1 MFNTVTFEVI
11 VVEAEVVCM
20 VRFNLYT
27 VGCSHAFV
35 GLFGLQSGS
44 AGGAG
49 DEVIIEIIRVV
60 VRIEDGAPEFFVGEE
75 AGRLGNETGLM
86 RYHMVAGCTFTGSI
100 MMGLPDRVVV
110 LRFGTSTATMRC
122 GEGAGYT

>member
-1 MFNTVTFEVI
+1 MQQDGAAAVTNHLDLGLGDRVLVMGANPTMCECLTAPDAVTFEVI

-20 VRFNLYT
+20 VRFNSYT

-49 DEVIIEIIRVV
+49 DEVIIQIIRVV
-60 VRIEDGAPEFFVGEE
+60 VGIEDGAPEFFVGEE
-75 AGRLGNETGLM
+75 SG
-86 RYHMVAGCTFTGSI
+86 
-100 MMGLPDRVVV
+100 
-110 LRFGTSTATMRC
+110 
-122 GEGAGYT
+122 